1 MSQLA
6 RLPVLDDRDFEF
18 NQGKGV
24 TLYYKGK
31 KEIQIYGILVWN
43 NAHDQPAVR
52 TGKEDV
58 LIASGD
64 VMVFDGDG
72 QRYGVRR

>member
-6 RLPVLDDRDFEF
+6 RFPVLDDRDFEF
-18 NQGKGV
+18 NQGKWL
-24 TLYYKGK
+24 TLYYQGDMK
-31 KEIQIYGILVWN
+31 KPIYGELRWN
-43 NAHDQPAVR
+43 NALDQPAVR
-52 TGKEDV
+52 TGNGDV

-64 VMVFDGDG
+64 VMMFDGDG